1 MQRILTLAVVLL
13 FGGALNAQT
22 TPIYNTIPTPLP
34 VSLINQSFQAQR
46 ISEFGNQ
53 VVFGGTSRQLTS
65 VTVAMVT
72 LGYFSKY
79 NSPSAPN
86 TGGWSYPITLN
97 LYSVNSDGSPGNV
110 ITSVTQSFF
119 IPWRPE
125 PTLAC
130 GGPLYLGTDN
140 VCHNGQAFDIIFD
153 FSNRSP
159 ALILPNQ
166 VIFGIAYNTQSAG
179 QTPTG
184 VDGPYND
191 LNVGFNATNTVGSN
205 PIAPEAYLNGTIG
218 ASYADGGAGGVGVF
232 RRDVGGNYPNI
243 AIEFDVLAP
252 PPTLIIY
259 NTIPAPLPVSLIN
272 QSFQAQRISE
282 FGNQVVFGGTSR
294 QLTSVTVAMVT
305 LGYFSKYNSPSA
317 PNTGGW
323 NYPITLNLYSVNP
336 SDWQSGERN
345 QHLSRRPVVRH
356 SLATGT
362 HACMRRVTLDRVA
375 PTMSVTTARAFDI
388 IFDFSNSR
396 RLLPLDSAQSGHLR
410 HRLQHPKRYPVNSYE
425 ESTGR
430 TTTSTWA

>member
-1 MQRILTLAVVLL
+1 MQRILTPAVVLL
-13 FGGALNAQT
+13 FGGVLHAQT

-53 VVFGGTSRQLTS
+53 VAFGGTSRQLTS

-79 NSPSAPN
+79 NSPGAPN
-86 TGGWSYPITLN
+86 TGGWNYPITLN
-97 LYSVNSDGSPGNV
+97 LYSVNSDGSPGSV
-110 ITSVTQSFF
+110 IKSVTQSFF

-125 PTLAC
+125 PHTCVRRAPVPLA
-130 GGPLYLGTDN
+130 PTAS
-140 VCHNGQAFDIIFD
+140 VTTAMAFDIIFD
-153 FSNRSP
+153 FSSLSP

-191 LNVGFNATNTVGSN
+191 LNVGLNAINTVGSN

-218 ASYADGGAGGVGVF
+218 ASYADGGTGGVGVF

-243 AIEFDVLAP
+243 AIEFAVLAP

-259 NTIPAPLPVSLIN
+259 NTIPAPLPASLIN

-282 FGNQVVFGGTSR
+282 FGNQVKFGGTSR

-305 LGYFSKYNSPSA
+305 LGYFSKYNSPGA
-317 PNTGGW
+317 PNSW
-323 NYPITLNLYSVNP
+323 RMELP
-336 SDWQSGERN
+336 
-345 QHLSRRPVVRH
+345 H
-356 SLATGT
+356 
-362 HACMRRVTLDRVA
+362 HA
-375 PTMSVTTARAFDI
+375 
-388 IFDFSNSR
+388 
-396 RLLPLDSAQSGHLR
+396 
-410 HRLQHPKRYPVNSYE
+410 
-425 ESTGR
+425 
-430 TTTSTWA
+430 